1 MHWESW
7 LEKVNTSSDGTD
19 LERSN
24 IDDSLLLDTDKPKK
38 KVPLRMDDDKGG
50 AFDDSGFYNK
60 SEVNKILGAIAGAVG
75 GAARA
80 VGAAGKVV
88 GEAVGRG
95 AQGLGEAASAGG
107 QSGGESASETLSTT
121 SDEVGNFLDD
131 VKDESNSHLETI
143 KSWETWLEK
152 GRWDN
157 PKHDTNTQKEFEA
170 FEKLSKLP
178 KNEVTELGDA
188 IDEAIEGVKSGKLKK
203 NNAIETSHKE
213 GEKKEEWNGKFDNST
228 TRDGVKD
235 DKAQDEEEP
244 LEELTDGKL
253 EEVEKLKS
261 WEVFLKGGGGT
272 EEGLPHE
279 EGEIAGKKNM
289 HSLTGRYQNPTKHR
303 KGHFAN
309 TNTGK
314 DAVEG
319 TPRIP
324 TSREGA
330 FQDTKDTKHMTH
342 GDHVAVAERVAT
354 DNPEYAQF
362 MTDVSPKERLG
373 SDTDK
378 RVPTKEELNQK
389 FYERTQPEKKQRRRA
404 SPAAL
409 AARRARMKSWELWLE
424 KYDKDP
430 NPEETDPE
438 KIMQNAEV
446 VGRKD
451 NPMIKDMYKSWLEK
465 MQGAGDARYGNQHLT
480 GMEQHPVDDDESIDL
495 SAESDKNNEK
505 HGRLEQNHFNKSR
518 R

>member
-19 LERSN
+19 LKRSN

-60 SEVNKILGAIAGAVG
+60 A
-75 GAARA
+75 
-80 VGAAGKVV
+80 
-88 GEAVGRG
+88 
-95 AQGLGEAASAGG
+95 
-107 QSGGESASETLSTT
+107 
-121 SDEVGNFLDD
+121 
-131 VKDESNSHLETI
+131 
-143 KSWETWLEK
+143 SWETWLEK

-188 IDEAIEGVKSGKLKK
+188 IDEAIEGVKSGKLNK

-261 WEVFLKGGGGT
+261 WEVFLKATVGGGT
-272 EEGLPHE
+272 EHSVGESFTE
-279 EGEIAGKKNM
+279 EEAKKRPSFQKKNPPKYIK
-289 HSLTGRYQNPTKHR
+289 S
-303 KGHFAN
+303 HFAN
-309 TNTGK
+309 SNTGK
-314 DAVEG
+314 DAVIG
-319 TPRIP
+319 TGDQVP

-505 HGRLEQNHFNKSR
+505 QEKTEDKEGKDNKPYKALS
-518 R
+518 

>member
-121 SDEVGNFLDD
+121 SDEVGDFLDD

-143 KSWETWLEK
+143 KSWETWL
-152 GRWDN
+152 D
-157 PKHDTNTQKEFEA
+157 
-170 FEKLSKLP
+170 
-178 KNEVTELGDA
+178 
-188 IDEAIEGVKSGKLKK
+188 K

-253 EEVEKLKS
+253 EEVEKLKA
-261 WEVFLKGGGGT
+261 WEVFLKGTGGT

-324 TSREGA
+324 TSRKGA
-330 FQDTKDTKHMTH
+330 FKDTKDTKHIGE
-342 GDHVAVAERVAT
+342 GDVTASAVRVAQNNPDLKYLVPEAQVEQDKGLGAGTRKRELSGEEGDRKFFERV
-354 DNPEYAQF
+354 
-362 MTDVSPKERLG
+362 
-373 SDTDK
+373 
-378 RVPTKEELNQK
+378 
-389 FYERTQPEKKQRRRA
+389 QPEPKGTKSNNRVL
-404 SPAAL
+404 S
-409 AARRARMKSWELWLE
+409 RRARMKSWELFLE

-505 HGRLEQNHFNKSR
+505 QEKTEDKEGKDNKPYKALS
-518 R
+518 

>member
-1 MHWESW
+1 MQWESW

-60 SEVNKILGAIAGAVG
+60 A
-75 GAARA
+75 
-80 VGAAGKVV
+80 
-88 GEAVGRG
+88 
-95 AQGLGEAASAGG
+95 
-107 QSGGESASETLSTT
+107 
-121 SDEVGNFLDD
+121 
-131 VKDESNSHLETI
+131 
-143 KSWETWLEK
+143 SWETWL
-152 GRWDN
+152 D
-157 PKHDTNTQKEFEA
+157 
-170 FEKLSKLP
+170 
-178 KNEVTELGDA
+178 
-188 IDEAIEGVKSGKLKK
+188 K

-253 EEVEKLKS
+253 EEVEKLKA
-261 WEVFLKGGGGT
+261 WEVFLKSGGGVEHAVGETFT
-272 EEGLPHE
+272 EEEAKKRPSFQ
-279 EGEIAGKKNM
+279 KKNPPK
-289 HSLTGRYQNPTKHR
+289 YR
-303 KGHFAN
+303 KSHFAN
-309 TNTGK
+309 PNTGK
-314 DAVEG
+314 DAVIG
-319 TPRIP
+319 TGKQVP
-324 TSREGA
+324 TSRKRT
-330 FQDTKDTKHMTH
+330 FQDTKETKHIGE
-342 GDHVAVAERVAT
+342 GDVTASAVRVAQQ
-354 DNPEYAQF
+354 NPELKYLVPEAQVKQ
-362 MTDVSPKERLG
+362 DKDLG
-373 SDTDK
+373 AGTETPVK
-378 RVPTKEELNQK
+378 TQEELDK
-389 FYERTQPEKKQRRRA
+389 EFFERTQPEPKSTTNSNRV
-404 SPAAL
+404 L
-409 AARRARMKSWELWLE
+409 ARRKRKSWELFLE

-505 HGRLEQNHFNKSR
+505 QGKTEDKEGKDNKPYKALS
-518 R
+518 